1 MLEAMSTGCLITAS
15 GTQPV
20 TEVIK
25 HGVNGILVNLFD
37 VKEIAARVEEAL
49 DNPEKMQTI
58 RQNARQTILDK
69 YDLAKLLPQHLAWIK
84 DGHHTIAD
92 IFR

>member
-1 MLEAMSTGCLITAS
+1 MLEAMSAGCLIVAS

-20 TEVIK
+20 TEVIE
-25 HGVNGILVNLFD
+25 HGVNGILVNFFD
-37 VKEIAARVEEAL
+37 VKEIAARVEDAME
-49 DNPEKMQTI
+49 NPEKMQTI

-84 DGHHTIAD
+84 DSHYNYI
-92 IFR
+92 R